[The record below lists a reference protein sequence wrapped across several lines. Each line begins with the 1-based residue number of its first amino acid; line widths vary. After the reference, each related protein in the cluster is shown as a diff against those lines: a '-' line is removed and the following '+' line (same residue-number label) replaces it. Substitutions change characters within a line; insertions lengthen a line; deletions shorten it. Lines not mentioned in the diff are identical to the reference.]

1 MSSSSAT
8 GNRTLSR
15 IAAILDSV
23 DGTPTTASE
32 LARRSGLSVS
42 TAHRLA
48 VAMTEYG
55 FLRRHDEGTFILG
68 ARFLRPA
75 LVEAAVPILEALRDR
90 TGETAQ
96 LWVRSG
102 SDRVCH
108 ATADSR
114 QELRATLPV
123 GTRLP
128 LPAGSSGR
136 LLSHD
141 PDALAQLKAH
151 GWVESVG
158 RRTPGLGSVSAPVR
172 DDRDVV
178 AAVCVAM
185 PLPRVRRSPG
195 ADWGTATVEAADL
208 ISAHLHSASSS

>member
-1 MSSSSAT
+1 MPSTPAT

-23 DGTPTTASE
+23 EGAPTSASE

-55 FLRRHDEGTFILG
+55 FLRRHDEGTFTLG
-68 ARFLRPA
+68 ARFVRPA
-75 LVEAAVPILEALRDR
+75 LVEAAMPILEALRDR
-90 TGETAQ
+90 SGETAQ

-102 SDRVCH
+102 HDRICH

-136 LLSHD
+136 LLASD
-141 PDALAQLKAH
+141 PEALEELAAR

-172 DDRDVV
+172 DGDDVV
-178 AAVCVAM
+178 AAVCVAV

-195 ADWGTATVEAADL
+195 TDWGAATVEAADL
-208 ISAHLHSASSS
+208 LSAHLQSEHTS